1 MSTAASAFNFEQAR
15 FNMIEQQIRP
25 WEVLDARVLAL
36 LAEVKREQFV
46 PAAFQSLALADMEI
60 PLSHPVVEGECML
73 PPKVEARALQD
84 LALQPG
90 DNVLEIG
97 TGSGYMAALLGKL
110 SARVLSLEIN
120 PELARQA
127 QARLAAAGIDNVE
140 VRVADAAA
148 SRFAACVSA
157 APYDAIVVSGSIAEV
172 PSDLLELLRQGGR
185 LFAIVGNEPVMRATI
200 VRRTGDV
207 AFHTEQP
214 WDIVAPRMRHFPEP
228 SRFQF

>member
-185 LFAIVGNEPVMRATI
+185 LFAIVGNEPIMRATI

>member
-127 QARLAAAGIDNVE
+127 QTRLAAAGIDNVE

-185 LFAIVGNEPVMRATI
+185 LFAIVGNEPIMRATI

>member
-60 PLSHPVVEGECML
+60 PLSYPVVEGECML

-185 LFAIVGNEPVMRATI
+185 LFAIVGNEPIMRATI

>member
-185 LFAIVGNEPVMRATI
+185 LFAIVGNEPMMRATI

>member
-200 VRRTGDV
+200 VRRASDV